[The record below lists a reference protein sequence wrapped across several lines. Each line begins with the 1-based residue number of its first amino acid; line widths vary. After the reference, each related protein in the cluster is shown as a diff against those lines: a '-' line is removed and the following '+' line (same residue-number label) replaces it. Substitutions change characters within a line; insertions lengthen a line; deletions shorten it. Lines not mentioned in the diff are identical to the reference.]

1 MRFLTGD
8 TPTAQFLRDRLVF
21 HIVPMLNPDGVIMG
35 NYRTGFAGCDLN
47 RQFQR
52 PNFVLHPTVTAL
64 KALISRVWKEHEL
77 VAFLDLH
84 AHSKQKCVFMYGPH
98 YPLHN
103 EKYYKMRVLPRLICG
118 KSPLFR
124 YNSCKFR
131 NERSKRKA
139 ARLVIWKEFKLANSY
154 TVEASFYGYLNA
166 ERVTIPFSEDLL
178 LGAGQAIAEGISEYI
193 HLQDAE
199 LLEKDKRRIK
209 RKNRKPK
216 PSPKPNNPQDSS
228 IDLPPLEK
236 PHETDT
242 IDDIVEEIKEEEP
255 GIEPAELEESDSSDG
270 DSSED
275 DLEQADQ
282 KELHQKIAE
291 VMEEFSELT
300 TNQKAIRSGKGKT
313 KGKKPE
319 KAAEVETRS
328 HLEQYFSKAGMD
340 RRRTRPKSK
349 GRALVPK
356 VYDPSQLSNPGPS
369 YRSVSLKS
377 KDGLLRQP
385 TQKELSRRGIHKG
398 YIDTT
403 LSTPAKLP
411 NELSTRLSAWLRRRL
426 PQTARRGSR
435 DSEELEE
442 HSVISECKPLS
453 PIPPIRPIR
462 FGSVHDHRPRKTP
475 PRPQLTRQLSINLSQ
490 AEG

>member
-1 MRFLTGD
+1 
-8 TPTAQFLRDRLVF
+8 
-21 HIVPMLNPDGVIMG
+21 MLNPDGVIIG

-47 RQFQR
+47 RQFQK

-64 KALISRVWKEHEL
+64 KALLFRVWKEHEL

-103 EKYYKMRVLPRLICG
+103 DKYYKMRVLPRLICS

-139 ARLVIWKEFKLANSY
+139 ARLVIWKELKLSNSY
-154 TVEASFYGYLNA
+154 TVEASFYGFLTA
-166 ERVTIPFSEDLL
+166 ERSTVPFSGDLL
-178 LGAGQAIAEGISEYI
+178 LSAGQAIAEGLSDYI

-209 RKNRKPK
+209 RKTRKSK
-216 PSPKPNNPQDSS
+216 PSPKPNNPQDPSA
-228 IDLPPLEK
+228 DLPPVEM
-236 PHETDT
+236 PHEVDT
-242 IDDIVEEIKEEEP
+242 IDDIVEEIKEEQPLNDPVE
-255 GIEPAELEESDSSDG
+255 AEESDSSDG

-275 DLEQADQ
+275 DLEKSDQ

-300 TNQKAIRSGKGKT
+300 TNQKTIRHAKAKN
-313 KGKKPE
+313 KGKKLE
-319 KAAEVETRS
+319 KAAGEVEARS
-328 HLEQYFSKAGMD
+328 HLEQYFSKAGQAE
-340 RRRTRPKSK
+340 RRKARPKSK

-356 VYDPSQLSNPGPS
+356 VYDPTQLSNPGPS

-377 KDGLLRQP
+377 KEGLLRQP
-385 TQKELSRRGIHKG
+385 TENELSRRGIHRG
-398 YIDTT
+398 CIDTSF
-403 LSTPAKLP
+403 STPAKLP
-411 NELSTRLSAWLRRRL
+411 AELSTRLSTWLRRRL

-435 DSEELEE
+435 DSEDLEE
-442 HSVISECKPLS
+442 HSVISECKPVS

-462 FGSVHDHRPRKTP
+462 FGSVHEHRTRKTP
-475 PRPQLTRQLSINLSQ
+475 LQPQLTRQLSINPSQ
-490 AEG
+490 AEK